1 VVSNGQVE
9 LATNGWLRF
18 VIGATGENNAVSGAG
33 SAFFRG
39 NFLFDLAAAGTN
51 TGDSWNIISVTTS
64 SYDGSFQVSGFT
76 NSGGTW
82 TGVTNGVTYQFV
94 QSTGILSIPGAGPTN
109 AYGQWLTNY
118 PSLTGTNTNAAA
130 DPDGDGFANSSE
142 FAFGGN
148 PTVGSP
154 ALMASQKAGTNA
166 NISFIAATSAVTYV
180 VKGTTNL
187 ATGPWT
193 NATVTLSNAPDQ
205 SGVLLTNYVRRQFT
219 VPAAGN
225 AFYKVEAAY

>member
-1 VVSNGQVE
+1 VVSNGQLE

-18 VIGATGENNAVSGAG
+18 AIGATGVNNSVSGAG

-51 TGDSWNIISVTTS
+51 TGDTWTIVSVTTP

-82 TGVTNGVTYQFV
+82 TRTTNGVTYQFV
-94 QSTGILSIPGAGPTN
+94 QATGVLSIPGAGPTN

-130 DPDGDGFANSSE
+130 DPDGDGFANGSE

-154 ALMASQKAGTNA
+154 ALMAAQKSGTNA
-166 NISFIAATSAVTYV
+166 NISFIAATNAVTYTV
-180 VKGTTNL
+180 RTTTNL
-187 ATGPWT
+187 ASGPWT
-193 NATVTLSNAPDQ
+193 NAAVTLSNSPDQ

-219 VPAAGN
+219 VPASSN
-225 AFYKVEAAY
+225 AFYKVEASY